1 MSSQGVQLTIDTL
14 CQHGRRREERCVQM
28 DPEQGCVINDA
39 PSVAQGC
46 SQVAPTSGVDG
57 TCVTSSHA
65 GHESTPADCD

>member
-39 PSVAQGC
+39 PSPRDAAKWLPRRG
-46 SQVAPTSGVDG
+46 
-57 TCVTSSHA
+57 
-65 GHESTPADCD
+65 